1 MISRF
6 YKLNM
11 FISEMFVSEMHI
23 SYVCGM
29 KFYNREK
36 EIKKLLEIN
45 EQSKKNAQF
54 SVVTGRRRIGK
65 TQLLLKSY
73 ENTKFLYFFV
83 AKKSEVILCQDFLQE
98 LKEKLN
104 LPILG
109 EVNSFSVLFEYI
121 VQLSY
126 EQNIT
131 LIIDEFQEFFTV
143 NPSVYSDMQRIWD
156 LHKDKAKLNL
166 IVSGS
171 VISLMYKIFENYKEP
186 LFGRANHFIK
196 IQAFKTNT
204 LKEILSDYS
213 PSYTPDDLLALY
225 SFTGG
230 VAKYVQLF
238 MDNGWTSKEK
248 MIEGMIDENS
258 IFISEG
264 KNLLID
270 EFGKEYGTYL
280 SILTAI
286 SEGKNTRSEIENLL
300 KKEIG
305 GYLTKM
311 ERDFNLIKKQQPIF
325 TKSSTKNVKY
335 QIEDNF
341 IMFWFRFIYKYSSMI
356 EIGAYEQLRKIIERD
371 FSSFSGHM
379 LEKYFRENAQIS
391 QAYTSI
397 GNYWDR
403 KGETEIDFIAVNEIE
418 KSIDFAEIKRQK
430 NSISIEKLRQK
441 AAEFLIQNP
450 QFNSYK
456 KDFYAWSLEDM

>member
-1 MISRF
+1 M
-6 YKLNM
+6 L
-11 FISEMFVSEMHI
+11 VSEMHI
-23 SYVCGM
+23 SYVCNM

-36 EIKKLLEIN
+36 EIKKLLEIK

-54 SVVTGRRRIGK
+54 SVVIGRRRIGK

-186 LFGRANHFIK
+186 LFGRTNHFIK
-196 IQAFKTNT
+196 LQAFKTNT
-204 LKEILSDYS
+204 LKEILSDYN

-270 EFGKEYGTYL
+270 EFGKEYGTYF

-286 SEGKNTRSEIENLL
+286 SEGKNTRAEIESLL

-356 EIGAYEQLRKIIERD
+356 EIGAYEQLRRIIERD

>member
-1 MISRF
+1 M
-6 YKLNM
+6 Y
-11 FISEMFVSEMHI
+11 I
-23 SYVCGM
+23 SYICDM

-36 EIKKLLEIN
+36 EIKKLLEIK

-196 IQAFKTNT
+196 LQAFKTNT
-204 LKEILSDYS
+204 LKEILSDYN
-213 PSYTPDDLLALY
+213 PNYTPDDLLALY

-270 EFGKEYGTYL
+270 EFGKEYGTYF

-286 SEGKNTRSEIENLL
+286 SEGKNTRAEIENLL

-341 IMFWFRFIYKYSSMI
+341 IMFWFRFVYKYSSII

-403 KGETEIDFIAVNEIE
+403 KGETEIDFIAVNEID

-430 NSISIEKLRQK
+430 NNISIEKLRQK

-456 KDFYAWSLEDM
+456 KEFYAWSLEDM

>member
-1 MISRF
+1 MS
-6 YKLNM
+6 
-11 FISEMFVSEMHI
+11 I
-23 SYVCGM
+23 SYVCNM

-36 EIKKLLEIN
+36 EIKKLLEIK

-83 AKKSEVILCQDFLQE
+83 AKKSEVILCRDWLQE

-186 LFGRANHFIK
+186 LFGRANYFIK
-196 IQAFKTNT
+196 LQAFKTNT
-204 LKEILSDYS
+204 LKEILSDYN
-213 PSYTPDDLLALY
+213 PNYTPDDLLALY

-270 EFGKEYGTYL
+270 EFGKEYGTYF

-286 SEGKNTRSEIENLL
+286 SEGKNTRAEIENLL

-418 KSIDFAEIKRQK
+418 KNIDFAEIKRQK
-430 NSISIEKLRQK
+430 NNISIEKLRQK

-456 KDFYAWSLEDM
+456 KGFYAWSLEDM

>member
-1 MISRF
+1 
-6 YKLNM
+6 
-11 FISEMFVSEMHI
+11 
-23 SYVCGM
+23 M

-36 EIKKLLEIN
+36 EIKKLLEIK

-143 NPSVYSDMQRIWD
+143 NSSVYSDMQRIWD
-156 LHKDKAKLNL
+156 LHKDKARLNL

-196 IQAFKTNT
+196 LQAFKTNI
-204 LKEILSDYS
+204 LKEILSDYN

-238 MDNGWTSKEK
+238 IDNGWTSKEK

-270 EFGKEYGTYL
+270 EFGKEYGTYF

-286 SEGKNTRSEIENLL
+286 SEGKNTRAEIENLL

-430 NSISIEKLRQK
+430 NNISIEKLRQK

>member
-270 EFGKEYGTYL
+270 EFGKEYGTYF

-286 SEGKNTRSEIENLL
+286 SEGKNTRAEIENLL

-356 EIGAYEQLRKIIERD
+356 EIGAYEQLRKIIKRD

>member
-1 MISRF
+1 
-6 YKLNM
+6 
-11 FISEMFVSEMHI
+11 MFVSEMYI

-36 EIKKLLEIN
+36 EIKKLLEIK

-104 LPILG
+104 APILG

-196 IQAFKTNT
+196 LQAFKTNT

-213 PSYTPDDLLALY
+213 PNYTPDDLMALY

-270 EFGKEYGTYL
+270 EFGKEYGTYF

-286 SEGKNTRSEIENLL
+286 SEGKNTRAEIENLL

-430 NSISIEKLRQK
+430 NNISIEKLRQK
-441 AAEFLIQNP
+441 ATEFLIQNP

>member
-1 MISRF
+1 M
-6 YKLNM
+6 L
-11 FISEMFVSEMHI
+11 VSETI
-23 SYVCGM
+23 VSYVCGM

-36 EIKKLLEIN
+36 EIKKLLEIK

-196 IQAFKTNT
+196 LQAFKTNT

-213 PSYTPDDLLALY
+213 PNYTPDDLLALY

-270 EFGKEYGTYL
+270 EFGKEYGTYF

-286 SEGKNTRSEIENLL
+286 SEGKNTRAEIENLL

-430 NSISIEKLRQK
+430 NNISIEKLRQK

-456 KDFYAWSLEDM
+456 KDFYAWSLENI

>member
-1 MISRF
+1 M
-6 YKLNM
+6 L
-11 FISEMFVSEMHI
+11 VSEMHI

-36 EIKKLLEIN
+36 EIKKLHEIK

-73 ENTKFLYFFV
+73 GNTKFLYFFV

-104 LPILG
+104 APILG

-196 IQAFKTNT
+196 LQAFKTNT
-204 LKEILSDYS
+204 LKEILSDYN

-270 EFGKEYGTYL
+270 EFGKEYGTYF

-286 SEGKNTRSEIENLL
+286 SEGKNTRAEIENLL

-430 NSISIEKLRQK
+430 NNISIEKLRQK
-441 AAEFLIQNP
+441 ATEFLIQNP

-456 KDFYAWSLEDM
+456 KEFYAWSLEDM

>member
-1 MISRF
+1 M
-6 YKLNM
+6 L
-11 FISEMFVSEMHI
+11 VSEMYV
-23 SYVCGM
+23 SYICGM

-196 IQAFKTNT
+196 LQAFKTNT
-204 LKEILSDYS
+204 LKEILSDYN
-213 PSYTPDDLLALY
+213 PNYTPDDLLALY

-270 EFGKEYGTYL
+270 EFGKEYGTYF

-286 SEGKNTRSEIENLL
+286 SEGKNTRAEIENLL

>member
-1 MISRF
+1 M
-6 YKLNM
+6 L
-11 FISEMFVSEMHI
+11 VSEMYI

-36 EIKKLLEIN
+36 EIKKLLEIK

-104 LPILG
+104 PPILG
-109 EVNSFSVLFEYI
+109 EVNSVSVLFEYI

-196 IQAFKTNT
+196 LQAFKTNT
-204 LKEILSDYS
+204 LKEILSDYT
-213 PSYTPDDLLALY
+213 PDYTPDDLLALY

-270 EFGKEYGTYL
+270 EFGKEYGTYF

-430 NSISIEKLRQK
+430 NNISIEKLRQK

-456 KDFYAWSLEDM
+456 KGFYAWSLEDM

>member
-1 MISRF
+1 M
-6 YKLNM
+6 L
-11 FISEMFVSEMHI
+11 VSEMHI
-23 SYVCGM
+23 SYVCNM

-36 EIKKLLEIN
+36 EIKKLLEIK

-104 LPILG
+104 PPILG
-109 EVNSFSVLFEYI
+109 EVNSVSVLFEYI
-121 VQLSY
+121 VQLAY

-196 IQAFKTNT
+196 LQAFKTNT
-204 LKEILSDYS
+204 LKEILSDYT
-213 PSYTPDDLLALY
+213 PDYTPDDLLALY

-270 EFGKEYGTYL
+270 EFGKEYGTYF

-430 NSISIEKLRQK
+430 NNISIEKLRQK
-441 AAEFLIQNP
+441 ATEFLIQNP

-456 KDFYAWSLEDM
+456 KEFYAWSLEDM

>member
-196 IQAFKTNT
+196 LQAFKTNT

-213 PSYTPDDLLALY
+213 PNYTPDDLLALY

-238 MDNGWTSKEK
+238 MNNGWTSKEK

-270 EFGKEYGTYL
+270 EFGKEYGTYF

-286 SEGKNTRSEIENLL
+286 SEGKNTRAEIENLL

>member
-1 MISRF
+1 
-6 YKLNM
+6 
-11 FISEMFVSEMHI
+11 MFVSEILVSEIYI
-23 SYVCGM
+23 SYICGM

-36 EIKKLLEIN
+36 EIKKLLEIK

-54 SVVTGRRRIGK
+54 SMITGRRRIGK

-104 LPILG
+104 PPILG

-196 IQAFKTNT
+196 LQAFKTNT
-204 LKEILSDYS
+204 LKEILSDYN
-213 PSYTPDDLLALY
+213 PNYTPDDLLALY

-270 EFGKEYGTYL
+270 EFGKEYGTYF

-286 SEGKNTRSEIENLL
+286 SEGKNTRAEIENLL

-430 NSISIEKLRQK
+430 NNISIEKLRQK
-441 AAEFLIQNP
+441 AAEFLIQNL

-456 KDFYAWSLEDM
+456 KEFYEWSLEDM

>member
-1 MISRF
+1 
-6 YKLNM
+6 
-11 FISEMFVSEMHI
+11 MFVSEMYI
-23 SYVCGM
+23 SYVCDM

-36 EIKKLLEIN
+36 EIKKLLEIK

-156 LHKDKAKLNL
+156 LHKDKARLNL

-186 LFGRANHFIK
+186 LFGRANHFLK
-196 IQAFKTNT
+196 LQAFKTNI
-204 LKEILSDYS
+204 LKEILSDYN
-213 PSYTPDDLLALY
+213 PNYTPDDLLALY

-270 EFGKEYGTYL
+270 EFGKEYGTYF

-286 SEGKNTRSEIENLL
+286 SEGKNTRAEIENLL

-430 NSISIEKLRQK
+430 NNISIEKLRQK

-456 KDFYAWSLEDM
+456 KGFYAWSLEDM

>member
-1 MISRF
+1 
-6 YKLNM
+6 
-11 FISEMFVSEMHI
+11 MFVSETI
-23 SYVCGM
+23 VSYVCNM

-36 EIKKLLEIN
+36 EIKKLLEIK

-54 SVVTGRRRIGK
+54 SVVIGRRRIGK

-196 IQAFKTNT
+196 LQAFKTNT
-204 LKEILSDYS
+204 LKEILSDYNL
-213 PSYTPDDLLALY
+213 SYTPDDLLALY

-270 EFGKEYGTYL
+270 EFGKEYGTYF

-286 SEGKNTRSEIENLL
+286 SEGKNTRAEIESLL

-379 LEKYFRENAQIS
+379 LEKYFRENVQIS

-430 NSISIEKLRQK
+430 NNISIEKLRQK

-450 QFNSYK
+450 QFNFYK
-456 KDFYAWSLEDM
+456 KEFYAWSLEDM

>member
-1 MISRF
+1 M
-6 YKLNM
+6 L
-11 FISEMFVSEMHI
+11 VSEI
-23 SYVCGM
+23 TVSYVCGM

-36 EIKKLLEIN
+36 EIKKLLEIK

-104 LPILG
+104 APILG

-121 VQLSY
+121 VQLSH

-186 LFGRANHFIK
+186 LFGRANYFIK
-196 IQAFKTNT
+196 LQAFKTNT

-213 PSYTPDDLLALY
+213 PNYTPDDLLALY

-270 EFGKEYGTYL
+270 EFGKEYGTYF

-286 SEGKNTRSEIENLL
+286 SEGKNTRAEIENLL

-403 KGETEIDFIAVNEIE
+403 KGETEIDFIAVNKIE

-430 NSISIEKLRQK
+430 NNISIEKLRQK

>member
-1 MISRF
+1 MDF
-6 YKLNM
+6 YKLNI
-11 FISEMFVSEMHI
+11 FSEILVSEMRI
-23 SYVCGM
+23 SYICGM

-73 ENTKFLYFFV
+73 GNTKFLYFFV

-196 IQAFKTNT
+196 LQAFKTNT
-204 LKEILSDYS
+204 LKEILSDYN

-270 EFGKEYGTYL
+270 EFGKEYGTYF

-286 SEGKNTRSEIENLL
+286 SEGKNTRAEIENLL

-356 EIGAYEQLRKIIERD
+356 EIGAYEQLRKIIKRD

>member
-1 MISRF
+1 M
-6 YKLNM
+6 L
-11 FISEMFVSEMHI
+11 VSEMHI
-23 SYVCGM
+23 SYFCDM

-36 EIKKLLEIN
+36 EIKKLLEIK

-186 LFGRANHFIK
+186 LFGRTNHFIK
-196 IQAFKTNT
+196 LQAFKTNT
-204 LKEILSDYS
+204 LKEILSDYT
-213 PSYTPDDLLALY
+213 PDYTPEDLLALY

-270 EFGKEYGTYL
+270 EFGKEYGTYF

-286 SEGKNTRSEIENLL
+286 SEGKNTRAEIENLL

-456 KDFYAWSLEDM
+456 KEFYAWSLEDM

>member
-1 MISRF
+1 
-6 YKLNM
+6 
-11 FISEMFVSEMHI
+11 MFVSEMYI

-36 EIKKLLEIN
+36 EIKKLLEIK

-186 LFGRANHFIK
+186 LFGRANHFLK
-196 IQAFKTNT
+196 LQAFKTNI
-204 LKEILSDYS
+204 LKEILSDYN
-213 PSYTPDDLLALY
+213 PNYTPDDLLALY

-270 EFGKEYGTYL
+270 EFGKEYGTYF

-286 SEGKNTRSEIENLL
+286 SEGKNTRAEIENLL

-430 NSISIEKLRQK
+430 NNISIEKLRQK

-456 KDFYAWSLEDM
+456 KGFYAWSLEDM

>member
-1 MISRF
+1 
-6 YKLNM
+6 
-11 FISEMFVSEMHI
+11 MFVSEMHI

-270 EFGKEYGTYL
+270 EFGKEYGTYF

-286 SEGKNTRSEIENLL
+286 SEGKNTRAEIENLL

-356 EIGAYEQLRKIIERD
+356 EIGAYEQLRKIIKRD

>member
-104 LPILG
+104 PPILG
-109 EVNSFSVLFEYI
+109 EVNSVSVLFEYI

-196 IQAFKTNT
+196 LQAFKTNT
-204 LKEILSDYS
+204 LKEILSDYT
-213 PSYTPDDLLALY
+213 PDYTPDDLLALY

-270 EFGKEYGTYL
+270 EFGKEYGTYF

-286 SEGKNTRSEIENLL
+286 SEGKNTRAEIENLL

-356 EIGAYEQLRKIIERD
+356 EIGAYEQLRKIIKRD

-430 NSISIEKLRQK
+430 NNISIEKLRQK

>member
-1 MISRF
+1 
-6 YKLNM
+6 
-11 FISEMFVSEMHI
+11 MFVSEMYI
-23 SYVCGM
+23 SYVCSM

-36 EIKKLLEIN
+36 EIKKLLEIK

-73 ENTKFLYFFV
+73 ENTNFLYFFV

-196 IQAFKTNT
+196 LQAFKTNT

-213 PSYTPDDLLALY
+213 PNYTPDDLLALY

-270 EFGKEYGTYL
+270 EFGKEYGTYF

-286 SEGKNTRSEIENLL
+286 SEGKNTRAEIENLL

-430 NSISIEKLRQK
+430 NNISIEKLRQK

-450 QFNSYK
+450 QFNFYK
-456 KDFYAWSLEDM
+456 KEFYAWSLEDM

>member
-1 MISRF
+1 
-6 YKLNM
+6 
-11 FISEMFVSEMHI
+11 MFVSEMHI

-270 EFGKEYGTYL
+270 EFGKEYGTYF

-286 SEGKNTRSEIENLL
+286 SEGKNTRAEIENLL

>member
-1 MISRF
+1 
-6 YKLNM
+6 
-11 FISEMFVSEMHI
+11 MFVSEMHI

-36 EIKKLLEIN
+36 EIKKLLEIK

-104 LPILG
+104 APILG

-196 IQAFKTNT
+196 LQAFKTNT
-204 LKEILSDYS
+204 LKEILSDYT
-213 PSYTPDDLLALY
+213 PDYTPDDLLALY

-270 EFGKEYGTYL
+270 EFGKEYGTYF

-286 SEGKNTRSEIENLL
+286 SEGKNTRAEIENLL

-430 NSISIEKLRQK
+430 NNISIEKLRQK
-441 AAEFLIQNP
+441 ATEFLIQNP

>member
-1 MISRF
+1 M
-6 YKLNM
+6 L
-11 FISEMFVSEMHI
+11 VSEI
-23 SYVCGM
+23 IVSYICDM

-36 EIKKLLEIN
+36 EIKKLLEIK

-104 LPILG
+104 TPILG

-156 LHKDKAKLNL
+156 LHKEKAKLNL

-196 IQAFKTNT
+196 LQAFKTNT
-204 LKEILSDYS
+204 LKEILSDYN

-238 MDNGWTSKEK
+238 MDNSWTSKEK

-270 EFGKEYGTYL
+270 EFGKEYGTYF

-286 SEGKNTRSEIENLL
+286 SEGKNTRAEIENLL

-430 NSISIEKLRQK
+430 NNISIEKLRQK

>member
-1 MISRF
+1 
-6 YKLNM
+6 
-11 FISEMFVSEMHI
+11 MFVSETI
-23 SYVCGM
+23 VSYVCGM

-270 EFGKEYGTYL
+270 EFGKEYGTYF

-286 SEGKNTRSEIENLL
+286 SEGKNTRAEIENLL

-356 EIGAYEQLRKIIERD
+356 EIGAYEQLRKIIKRD

-379 LEKYFRENAQIS
+379 LEKYFRENAKIS

>member
-1 MISRF
+1 
-6 YKLNM
+6 
-11 FISEMFVSEMHI
+11 MFVSEMHI

-36 EIKKLLEIN
+36 EIKKLLEIK

-270 EFGKEYGTYL
+270 EFGKEYGTYF

-286 SEGKNTRSEIENLL
+286 SEGKNTRAEIENLL

-356 EIGAYEQLRKIIERD
+356 EIGAYEQLRKIIKRD

>member
-270 EFGKEYGTYL
+270 EFGKEYGTYF

-356 EIGAYEQLRKIIERD
+356 EIGAYEQLRKIIKRD

>member
-1 MISRF
+1 M
-6 YKLNM
+6 L
-11 FISEMFVSEMHI
+11 VSETI
-23 SYVCGM
+23 VSYFCDM

-36 EIKKLLEIN
+36 EIKKLLEIK

-104 LPILG
+104 APILG

-196 IQAFKTNT
+196 LQAFKTNT
-204 LKEILSDYS
+204 LKEILSDYN

-270 EFGKEYGTYL
+270 EFGKEYGTYF

-286 SEGKNTRSEIENLL
+286 SEGKNTRTEIENLL

-430 NSISIEKLRQK
+430 NNISIEKLRQK
-441 AAEFLIQNP
+441 AAKFLIQNP

-456 KDFYAWSLEDM
+456 KGFYAWSLEDM

>member
-1 MISRF
+1 M
-6 YKLNM
+6 L
-11 FISEMFVSEMHI
+11 VSEIII

-36 EIKKLLEIN
+36 EIKKLLEIK

-104 LPILG
+104 APILG

-196 IQAFKTNT
+196 LQAFKTNT

-213 PSYTPDDLLALY
+213 PNYTPDDLLALY

-270 EFGKEYGTYL
+270 EFGKEYGTYF

-286 SEGKNTRSEIENLL
+286 SEGKNTRAEIENLL

-430 NSISIEKLRQK
+430 NNISIEKLRQK

-456 KDFYAWSLEDM
+456 KEFYKWSLEDM